1 MSSHASATAGWS
13 DLAANAP
20 GITILHEAARR
31 RREEGEGADRSWRV
45 GADGE
50 LAVAALLTE
59 LTGPSS
65 LRRRTPSWRV
75 LHSIPVGERPRDI
88 DHLLIGPPGVV
99 TINTKHHRE
108 GRLVV
113 DGDAIRID
121 DITTEYVARSREEA
135 AVTSALLGAALRRA
149 GRHQLAAAL
158 DVRPVIAVLG
168 GLLHVVRWPAGVTVT
183 TTTRL
188 VHALRTLPA
197 RIDSAATDA
206 IFEVARRSTTWQL
219 ESVGNS

>member
-1 MSSHASATAGWS
+1 MSSHASRTNGWS
-13 DLAANAP
+13 DLASNAP

-31 RREEGEGADRSWRV
+31 HRAEGEGADRPWRV

-59 LTGPSS
+59 LTGPS
-65 LRRRTPSWRV
+65 RRFRTPTWRV
-75 LHSIPVGERPRDI
+75 LHSIPVGARPRDI

-99 TINTKHHRE
+99 TINTKHHRG

-113 DGDAIRID
+113 DGDAISID

-135 AVTSALLGAALRRA
+135 AVTRALLGAALRGGGHHR
-149 GRHQLAAAL
+149 LAATL
-158 DVRPVIAVLG
+158 DVRSLIAVLG

-188 VHALRTLPA
+188 VHSLRTLPA
-197 RIDSAATDA
+197 RIDPAAVEA
-206 IFEVARRSTTWQL
+206 VFEVARRSTTWQL
-219 ESVGNS
+219 SPGGSA